1 MEMKTQLLLSLA
13 LGSGMILVFTGCN
26 PTKSDSS
33 TAAPPTSEAESSSH
47 DQMDHDH
54 ADHDHEGESAGKTD
68 MEKMAETLASFSD
81 EDRQSAMKQ
90 HFCPVS
96 GEMLGTMGE
105 PEKVEVDGQNVWICC
120 EACKDKLLAAPEKYL
135 TKLSK

>member
-47 DQMDHDH
+47 DQTDHDH

>member
-1 MEMKTQLLLSLA
+1 
-13 LGSGMILVFTGCN
+13 
-26 PTKSDSS
+26 
-33 TAAPPTSEAESSSH
+33 
-47 DQMDHDH
+47 MDHDH